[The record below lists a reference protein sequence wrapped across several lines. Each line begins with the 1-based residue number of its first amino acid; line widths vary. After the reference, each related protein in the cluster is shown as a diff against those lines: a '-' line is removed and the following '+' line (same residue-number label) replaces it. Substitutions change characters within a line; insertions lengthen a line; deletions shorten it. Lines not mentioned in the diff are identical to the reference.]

1 MENKH
6 YIKLIIAN
14 TATRLHVDFNGDYD
28 DITRIFVEDHSPW
41 EYVTTAEKYDLF
53 EFVRD
58 YNNSK
63 LTKNGSFAFLICKE
77 EQMSAQQAIE
87 VIKQKREKL
96 IAEEKERER
105 KYRAAVEK
113 AKKEKALKRLAKTK
127 EEKRKLLAQL
137 KEEFGEK

>member
-6 YIKLIIAN
+6 YVKLIIAN
-14 TATRLHVDFNGDYD
+14 TSKRLYVDLNGDYA

-41 EYVTTAEKYDLF
+41 ECVTTQEKYDLLD
-53 EFVRD
+53 FVRD

-87 VIKQKREKL
+87 VIKQKREKRM
-96 IAEEKERER
+96 AEEKEQER
-105 KYRAAVEK
+105 KYRAALEK
-113 AKKEKALKRLAKTK
+113 AKKENAMKKLAKTK
-127 EEKRKLLAQL
+127 EQKRKLLAQL